1 MAEDL
6 VDLNPISTSTKVES
20 KKKKERPVENPP
32 DDGALIITLYSI
44 VLKGGT
50 ESFTR
55 SRFSREISIPMAQKF
70 VSDSAK
76 ESPSIIAGVL
86 HGLIINHL
94 GQLAADTIAKIM
106 SGDGEVTEHSLI
118 GDAHADYKVS
128 FSLHEFL
135 IYHFINSY
143 R

>member
-6 VDLNPISTSTKVES
+6 VDLNPISTKVDS
-20 KKKKERPVENPP
+20 KKKKDRPVENPL
-32 DDGALIITLYSI
+32 DDRALIITLYSI

-70 VSDSAK
+70 ISDSAK
-76 ESPSIIAGVL
+76 ESPTIIASVL
-86 HGLIINHL
+86 HGLIINYL
-94 GQLAADTIAKIM
+94 GQLAADTIAKKM

-128 FSLHEFL
+128 FSLDEFL
-135 IYHFINSY
+135 IYHLINSY